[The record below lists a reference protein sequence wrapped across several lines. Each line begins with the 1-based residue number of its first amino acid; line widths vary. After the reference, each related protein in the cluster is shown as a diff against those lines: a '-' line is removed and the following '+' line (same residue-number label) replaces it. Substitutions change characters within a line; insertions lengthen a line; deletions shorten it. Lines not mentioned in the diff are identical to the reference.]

1 MQILPLESIDASYCS
16 IFKITHYVII
26 HDICHPFDCQVAP
39 ALTVCTG
46 VHIGPHCSTC
56 VLPEAAYFGRGQL
69 PFKHGGPI
77 LGQMY
82 TKGSAP

>member
-1 MQILPLESIDASYCS
+1 MQILTLESIDVSYCS
-16 IFKITHYVII
+16 IFKITQYVII

-39 ALTVCTG
+39 DLTVYTG
-46 VHIGPHCSTC
+46 VLFGPRCSTC
-56 VLPEAAYFGRGQL
+56 VLPEAPYFGREQL